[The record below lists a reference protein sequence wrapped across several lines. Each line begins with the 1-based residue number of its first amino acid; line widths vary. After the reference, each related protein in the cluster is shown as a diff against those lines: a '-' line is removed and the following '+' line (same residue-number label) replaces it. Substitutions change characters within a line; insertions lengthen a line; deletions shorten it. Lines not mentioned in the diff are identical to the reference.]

1 MSEVVIETRLGY
13 FQEVSDNH
21 CVIDVPKEM
30 ATPYPDPAAAREV
43 VRKFR
48 LDERDLVAGLDRR

>member
-13 FQEVSDNH
+13 FQEVSEKH
-21 CVIDVPKEM
+21 FLIDVPKEM
-30 ATPYPDPAAAREV
+30 ATTYPDPAAAREV
-43 VRKFR
+43 VKKFR